1 MKNLIDPQILAAYK
15 ENPPTTKEIVDYL
28 DNNDNISTAH
38 FCKLLGILPRRVYD
52 YRHRNQKSI
61 STDDSSLSVLPKAA
75 SKKFNRYSAEDKY
88 ALIEEYLM
96 ANEQGK
102 AEILRKYGLYQTDI
116 NRWREQA
123 KKASLE
129 VLGKRKTRSDKKSDE
144 QLKIEE
150 LKKELEEQEKTTA
163 KLSTLLVLQK
173 KTFNML
179 RKND

>member
-1 MKNLIDPQILAAYK
+1 M
-15 ENPPTTKEIVDYL
+15 
-28 DNNDNISTAH
+28 
-38 FCKLLGILPRRVYD
+38 
-52 YRHRNQKSI
+52 
-61 STDDSSLSVLPKAA
+61 
-75 SKKFNRYSAEDKY
+75 
-88 ALIEEYLM
+88 IEEYLM